1 MRSQY
6 STPFPRS
13 YGPRYDHLAAER
25 EAWQAMITQ
34 FAAAIPLPRPTSST
48 RRIRVGGR

>member
-1 MRSQY
+1 MRSKY

-13 YGPRYDHLAAER
+13 YGPKHDHLTAER
-25 EAWQAMITQ
+25 EAWQEMIQQ
-34 FAAAIPLPRPTSST
+34 FAAAIPLPRPIPA